1 MARFTLPRDLYH
13 GKGSLENLKTLTGKK
28 AIVVVGGGSMKRN
41 GFLDKAVDY
50 LKEAGME
57 VRLFENVEPDP
68 SVETVMKGAA
78 AMTEF
83 QPDWIVA
90 MGGGSPIDAAKAMW
104 AFYEYPETTFED
116 LITPFNFP
124 TLRTK
129 AKFCAI
135 PSTSG
140 TATEVT
146 AFSVITDYSKGIK
159 YPLADFNITPDV
171 AIVDPVLAETM
182 PKKLTAHTGMDAMT
196 HAIEA
201 YVSTLHCNYTDPLA
215 LHAIKMIHSDLK
227 KSFDGDMTA
236 RDNMHDAQ
244 CLAGMAFSNALL
256 GIVHSMA
263 HKTGAAFSGDH
274 IIHGCA
280 NAMYLPKVIKYN
292 SKNAEA
298 AERYAE
304 IAKFIGL
311 TGNTNEELVNALIS
325 ELRSMNDQLEIPQA
339 IKYYGAGGVK
349 SETSVIDENEFIE
362 KLPETAKNAI
372 GDACTG
378 SNPRQPSQEEME
390 KLLSETGT
398 IQDLLEQHDF
408 YQIDTKVEEI
418 GRALGLT
425 EIGLERDVTE
435 LSGGQRTKVLLGKLL
450 LEKPDIL
457 LLDEPTNYLDEQHIE
472 WLKRYLNDYENA
484 FILISHDIP
493 FLNKVVNVIYHLEN
507 CELTR
512 YSGDYDKFQEMYAI
526 YQSQKAAA
534 YERQQQEV
542 AKLEDFIAR
551 NKARVAT
558 TNMAKSRQRKLDKME
573 MIEKPREKLKP
584 TFKFTEARTPSRF
597 IVEAKDLVLG
607 YDSPLTRPVT
617 FNLERG
623 QKIAIRGVNGLGK
636 TTLLKT
642 ILGIIPPVSG
652 KVELGEFLEP
662 GYFEQE
668 EREKNEN
675 TALDDV
681 WNEYP
686 GLTNYEVRA
695 ALAGCG
701 LTNEHITSKV
711 FVLSGGEAAKVRLCK
726 LMLKDVNWLVLD
738 EPTNHL
744 DVDAKDEL
752 KRALKEFKG
761 SVLLVSHE
769 PEFYEDWVDKVWNIE
784 DWTTK
789 II

>member
-1 MARFTLPRDLYH
+1 MSEI
-13 GKGSLENLKTLTGKK
+13 SLELK
-28 AIVVVGGGSMKRN
+28 
-41 GFLDKAVDY
+41 
-50 LKEAGME
+50 
-57 VRLFENVEPDP
+57 
-68 SVETVMKGAA
+68 
-78 AMTEF
+78 
-83 QPDWIVA
+83 
-90 MGGGSPIDAAKAMW
+90 
-104 AFYEYPETTFED
+104 
-116 LITPFNFP
+116 
-124 TLRTK
+124 
-129 AKFCAI
+129 
-135 PSTSG
+135 
-140 TATEVT
+140 
-146 AFSVITDYSKGIK
+146 
-159 YPLADFNITPDV
+159 NI
-171 AIVDPVLAETM
+171 
-182 PKKLTAHTGMDAMT
+182 
-196 HAIEA
+196 
-201 YVSTLHCNYTDPLA
+201 
-215 LHAIKMIHSDLK
+215 K
-227 KSFDGDMTA
+227 KSFQEGEDVLESICLTA
-236 RDNMHDAQ
+236 KK
-244 CLAGMAFSNALL
+244 GEFVTLL
-256 GIVHSMA
+256 GSSGCG
-263 HKTGAAFSGDH
+263 KTTTLRIIAGLEQPDSGQVFLDGKDVTSLEPNQRNVNTVFQNYALFPH
-274 IIHGCA
+274 MNVADNIG
-280 NAMYLPKVIKYN
+280 YGLKLKKT
-292 SKNAEA
+292 SK
-298 AERYAE
+298 AE
-304 IAKFIGL
+304 ISRRVKEML
-311 TGNTNEELVNALIS
+311 ELV
-325 ELRSMNDQLEIPQA
+325 QLPGFERR
-339 IKYYGAGGVK
+339 K
-349 SETSVIDENEFIE
+349 
-362 KLPETAKNAI
+362 
-372 GDACTG
+372 
-378 SNPRQPSQEEME
+378 PS
-390 KLLSETGT
+390 
-398 IQDLLEQHDF
+398 
-408 YQIDTKVEEI
+408 
-418 GRALGLT
+418 
-425 EIGLERDVTE
+425 E
-435 LSGGQRTKVLLGKLL
+435 LSGGQRSKVLLTKLL
-450 LEKPDIL
+450 LQNSQIL
-457 LLDEPTNYLDEQHIE
+457 LLDEPTNYLDVEHIE
-472 WLKRYLNDYENA
+472 WLTKFLQNYEHA

-597 IVEAKDLVLG
+597 IVEANDLVLG